1 MESKCDICGKPSVA
15 NCSKC
20 GIPLCNEHIE
30 HGVSL
35 RTNAPTIDCPNC
47 RVSMSRKVKK
57 KSYVLAIVFVV
68 IAIIVILYFNSI
80 FGFFP

>member
-1 MESKCDICGKPSVA
+1 MESKCSICRKPSVA

-30 HGVSL
+30 HGISL

-47 RVSMSRKVKK
+47 QVKMSRKVKK
-57 KSYVLAIVFVV
+57 RSYVLAMFFVAMAV
-68 IAIIVILYFNSI
+68 IVILYFNSI
-80 FGFFP
+80 FGFFA

>member
-1 MESKCDICGKPSVA
+1 MESKCDICGKLSVA

-20 GIPLCNEHIE
+20 GIPLCNDHIE
-30 HGVSL
+30 HGISI

-47 RVSMSRKVKK
+47 RVKMNRKVKK
-57 KSYVLAIVFVV
+57 KSYILAIVFVV
-68 IAIIVILYFNSI
+68 VAIIVILYFNSI